1 MYAIRS
7 YYEIMSPDPRHIR
20 LKVPMVTR
28 LEGEGALELY
38 AHDNQ
43 LEQVQLRIYEPRNN
57 FV

>member
-1 MYAIRS
+1 
-7 YYEIMSPDPRHIR
+7 MSPDPRHIR

-43 LEQVQLRIYEPRNN
+43 LEHVQLRIYDRITSYN
-57 FV
+57 VCYTKLLR